1 MRSQNNKQKPLSKRG
16 KKTSKNSKAKG
27 GQSKT
32 SKPHP
37 KPPESGES
45 HNQKAA
51 SKAGHSSQ
59 PSAQQ
64 DTSPKGLW
72 LYGRHSVAAALRNP
86 RRQFHDIHVT
96 RQGGRWLVDQG
107 LQSALFEQKAND
119 IHPEALDALL
129 PPGSVHQGVAALVA
143 PLEAPSLED
152 LDTYAPGNGP
162 IIILDQITDPQNIG
176 AIYRVAAAFGARAI
190 IVQDRRTPPLA
201 GALAK
206 AAAGTIELLP
216 CIEVVN
222 IARTITAIKE
232 MNYFCI
238 GLAGEGG
245 AAISN
250 HHQTDQVA
258 LVLGSEG
265 SGLRPLVAKTCDT
278 LASIPINAQVESL
291 NVSTATAIALYALT
305 QADEK

>member
-1 MRSQNNKQKPLSKRG
+1 MRSQNNKQKSSSKRS
-16 KKTSKNSKAKG
+16 KKTSKNNKSRS
-27 GQSKT
+27 GQSRT
-32 SKPHP
+32 TKPYP
-37 KPPESGES
+37 KSSEAGES
-45 HNQKAA
+45 QNQNAA
-51 SKAGHSSQ
+51 SKAGYSNQ
-59 PSAQQ
+59 PSTQSG
-64 DTSPKGLW
+64 TSPKGLW

-107 LQSALFEQKAND
+107 LQSALFEHHAND
-119 IHPEALDALL
+119 IHPEVLDALL

-143 PLEAPSLED
+143 PLEARSLED
-152 LDTYAPGNGP
+152 LETYAPGNGP

-176 AIYRVAAAFGARAI
+176 AIFRVAAAFGARAI

-245 AAISN
+245 TAISN
-250 HHQTDQVA
+250 HHQTDQIA

-265 SGLRPLVAKTCDT
+265 SGLRPLVAKTCDI

-305 QADEK
+305 QSTQK